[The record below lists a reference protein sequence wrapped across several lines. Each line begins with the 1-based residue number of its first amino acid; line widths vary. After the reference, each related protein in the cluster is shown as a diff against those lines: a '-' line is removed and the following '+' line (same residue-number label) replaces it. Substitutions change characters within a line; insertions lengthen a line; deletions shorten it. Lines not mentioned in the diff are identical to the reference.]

1 MSQLEI
7 GPGSVLGLFRGPER
21 RWFLG
26 RVENREEREENRKN
40 WPIFSTNC
48 AKFSKF
54 SPAAPIGTAATL
66 TIYIQYIKFP
76 SKNFPQKRSIFLW
89 KWPKIPKI
97 FSGGPY
103 RDRRHP
109 PKKKWTVPVGD
120 ASEIRNW
127 VRTFKSVVF
136 NISEKLTNLKG
147 ILI

>member
-1 MSQLEI
+1 MFQLEI
-7 GPGSVLGLFRGPER
+7 GPGSGPGLFRGPEKGGG
-21 RWFLG
+21 FLG
-26 RVENREEREENRKN
+26 RVENREENRKN

-97 FSGGPY
+97 FSDGPY
-103 RDRRHP
+103 RDHRHP
-109 PKKKWTVPVGD
+109 PKKRWTVSVGMLL
-120 ASEIRNW
+120 
-127 VRTFKSVVF
+127 KSG
-136 NISEKLTNLKG
+136 SGK